1 MRVAITGASG
11 LIGSSLAT
19 ALRKDGHQVQRLV
32 RHPVI
37 KPDEITWDPAKN
49 SVDLAALEGV
59 NAVVHLAGAGV
70 GDKRWTSSYKQIILQ
85 SRVEGTRTIA
95 GAVTTLKPDVFI
107 SASAMGW
114 YGDTVNRAVTEKDR
128 GGDDF
133 LANVCRE
140 WEAAADLALDVRTVK
155 LRTGLVLDPNGG
167 ALARMIPLFKAGIG
181 GRMGSGQQW
190 WSWITLRDQIGAI
203 KHLLQSDFA
212 GPVNLT
218 SPNPSTNA
226 EVTAALARALHRPA
240 LLPVPGFALKI
251 ALGGFASEV
260 LGSKKVMPEALLADG
275 YVFQDEHILT
285 ALATM
290 LAEDHAA

>member
-1 MRVAITGASG
+1 MRVAITGANG
-11 LIGSSLAT
+11 LIGSSLVT

-32 RHPVI
+32 RHPVT
-37 KPDEITWDPAKN
+37 KLDEIAWDPAKN

-70 GDKRWTSSYKQIILQ
+70 GDKRWTSSYRHIILQ
-85 SRVEGTRTIA
+85 SRVEGTRTMA
-95 GAVTTLKPDVFI
+95 DAVSTLKPDVFI

-133 LANVCRE
+133 LADVCRE
-140 WEAAADLALDVRTVK
+140 WEAAADLAGEVRTVK
-155 LRTGLVLDPNGG
+155 LRTGLVLDPHGG
-167 ALARMIPLFKAGIG
+167 ALSRMIPLFKAGIG

-190 WSWITLRDQIGAI
+190 WSWITLRDHIGAI

-212 GPVNLT
+212 GPINLT
-218 SPNPSTNA
+218 APNPATNA

-251 ALGGFASEV
+251 ALGGFSAEV
-260 LGSKKVMPEALLADG
+260 LGSKKVLPEALLANG

-285 ALATM
+285 ALATL
-290 LAEDHAA
+290 LAEDRAA

>member
-11 LIGSSLAT
+11 LMGT
-19 ALRKDGHQVQRLV
+19 ALVAALRQDGHQIQRLV
-32 RHPVI
+32 RHPVT
-37 KPDEITWDPAKN
+37 KSDEITWDPAN
-49 SVDLAALEGV
+49 NQVDLAALEGV
-59 NAVVHLAGAGV
+59 NAIVHLAGAGV
-70 GDKRWTSSYKQIILQ
+70 GDKRWTSSYRQIILQ

-95 GAVTTLKPDVFI
+95 GAVATLKPDVFV

-114 YGDTVNRAVTEKDR
+114 YGDTVNRAVTERDR

-133 LANVCRE
+133 LADVCKQ
-140 WEAAADLALDVRTVK
+140 WEAAADLAGEVRTVK
-155 LRTGLVLDPNGG
+155 LRTGLVLTPAGG
-167 ALARMIPLFKAGIG
+167 ALSRMIPLFKAGIG

-203 KHLLQSDFA
+203 KHLLQSDTV

-251 ALGGFASEV
+251 ALGGFSAEI
-260 LGSKKVMPEALLADG
+260 LGSKKVLPEVLLASG
-275 YVFQDEHILT
+275 YVFQDEHIQT

-290 LAEDHAA
+290 LAEDHHS

>member
-11 LIGSSLAT
+11 LIGKSLVKS
-19 ALRKDGHQVQRLV
+19 LRQDGHQVQRLV
-32 RHPVI
+32 RHPVT
-37 KPDEITWDPAKN
+37 KSDEITWDPAN
-49 SVDLAALEGV
+49 NRVDLVALEGV

-70 GDKRWTSSYKQIILQ
+70 GDKRWTSSYRHIILQ

-95 GAVTTLKPDVFI
+95 GAVTSVKPDVFI

-114 YGDTVNRAVTEKDR
+114 YGDTVNRAVTERDR

-140 WEAAADLALDVRTVK
+140 WEAAADLALEVRTVK
-155 LRTGLVLDPNGG
+155 LRTGLVLTPDGG
-167 ALARMIPLFKAGIG
+167 ALSRMIPLFKAGIG

-203 KHLLQSDFA
+203 KHLMQHDVA

-251 ALGGFASEV
+251 ALGGFAAEV
-260 LGSKKVMPEALLADG
+260 LGSKKVLPEVLLASG
-275 YVFQDEHILT
+275 YVFQDEHIQT

-290 LAEDHAA
+290 LAEDHDS